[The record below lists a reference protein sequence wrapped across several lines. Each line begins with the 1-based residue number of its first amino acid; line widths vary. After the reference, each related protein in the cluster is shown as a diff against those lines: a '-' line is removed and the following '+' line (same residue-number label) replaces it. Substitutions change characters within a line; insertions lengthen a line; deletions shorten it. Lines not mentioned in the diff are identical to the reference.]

1 MAATSEIL
9 AKLGIDTKDIP
20 KDLQEADKFFAKFSK
35 DLEKGSEK
43 AGDEGGKRFAKSFG
57 SQIAGQARGAIAAA
71 IGLSAQGI
79 ADKLA
84 GWLVGGTAK
93 EWEEFGKIAD
103 ENSKIIGERI
113 RENLA
118 PRKVVENLEKEL
130 ANAQKKIDE
139 LFSGGKGG
147 GGKLSIFDAAL
158 ISAKTILGIGA
169 KELDQRVAIKTAEN
183 DRLKIQGQLAEARK
197 AAAAEEEKLSKAI
210 RDYDFESATLEGKKT
225 MLKSEIVKLNN
236 EIQSG
241 TLKEKDVTEK
251 LTQLLAKALELRRIN
266 KEIVDQT
273 ARKEE
278 EAADKKKK
286 ALEDERKQKE
296 KLLTLEK
303 QRDGLTKKAG
313 DLKDTL
319 ADRSKLTIG
328 ELSQINESGF
338 GVGNDA
344 IFAKRKAEEVQ
355 KAQAESD
362 RLRLSG
368 DIAGSAEKLAQ
379 ADALKNELAGAG
391 FLKSSENDSASIVEQ
406 LKETE
411 EELAKVLKSIDSHV
425 EGKFVNQ

>member
-1 MAATSEIL
+1 MPATSEIL

-20 KDLQEADKFFAKFSK
+20 KDLQEAEKFFAKFSK

-79 ADKLA
+79 ADRLA

-118 PRKVVENLEKEL
+118 PRKVVENLEREL

-139 LFSGGKGG
+139 LFSGKSG
-147 GGKLSIFDAAL
+147 GGKFSMFDAAVL
-158 ISAKTILGIGA
+158 SAKTILGIGA
-169 KELDQRVAIKTAEN
+169 KELDQRLAIKQAEN

-197 AAAAEEEKLSKAI
+197 NAAAEEEKLAKAI

-225 MLKSEIVKLNN
+225 MLKGEIVKLNN

-241 TLKEKDVTEK
+241 TLKEKEVTEK
-251 LTQLLAKALELRRIN
+251 LTQLLAKALELRRVN
-266 KEIVDQT
+266 KDIVDQT
-273 ARKEE
+273 AKKEE
-278 EAADKKKK
+278 DAAEKKKK
-286 ALEDERKQKE
+286 ALEDEKKQKE
-296 KLLTLEK
+296 KLLSLEK

-313 DLKDTL
+313 DLKDQV

-328 ELSQINESGF
+328 ELAQINESGF

-344 IFAKRKAEEVQ
+344 IFAKRKAEDVQ
-355 KAQAESD
+355 KAMAESD
-362 RLRLSG
+362 ALRLSG
-368 DIAGSAEKLAQ
+368 DVAGSAEKLAQ

-391 FLKSSENDSASIVEQ
+391 FLKSSENDAASVVEQ

>member
-79 ADKLA
+79 ADRLA

-118 PRKVVENLEKEL
+118 PRKVIENLEREL
-130 ANAQKKIDE
+130 TNAQKKIDE
-139 LFSGGKGG
+139 LFAGKSG
-147 GGKLSIFDAAL
+147 GGKLSIFEAAVSGTKAL
-158 ISAKTILGIGA
+158 LGLGA
-169 KELDQRVAIKTAEN
+169 KELDQRLAIKQAEN

-197 AAAAEEEKLSKAI
+197 AAAAEEEKLTKAI

-225 MLKSEIVKLNN
+225 ILKSEIVKLNN

-241 TLKEKDVTEK
+241 TLKEKEVTEK
-251 LTQLLAKALELRRIN
+251 LVQLFSKALELQRV
-266 KEIVDQT
+266 KKDLVDQT

-278 EAADKKKK
+278 QAAEKKKK
-286 ALEDERKQKE
+286 ALEDERKQTE
-296 KLLTLEK
+296 KLVALEK
-303 QRDGLTKKAG
+303 QRDGLQKKAG
-313 DLKDTL
+313 ELKDQI

-328 ELSQINESGF
+328 ELAQINESGF

-344 IFAKRKAEEVQ
+344 IFAKRKAEDVQ
-355 KAQAESD
+355 KAQAEAD
-362 RLRLSG
+362 ALRLSG

-391 FLKSSENDSASIVEQ
+391 FLKSTENDSADVVAQ

-411 EELAKVLKSIDSHV
+411 EELSKVLKSIDSHV

>member
-1 MAATSEIL
+1 MATTSEVL

-79 ADKLA
+79 ADRLA
-84 GWLVGGTAK
+84 GWLVGGTDK

-139 LFSGGKGG
+139 LFSGKSG
-147 GGKLSIFDAAL
+147 GGKLSIFDAAVTG
-158 ISAKTILGIGA
+158 AKALLGIGA
-169 KELDQRVAIKTAEN
+169 KELDQRLAIKQAEN
-183 DRLKIQGQLAEARK
+183 ERLKIQDQLASARK
-197 AAAAEEEKLSKAI
+197 AAAAEEEKLTKAI
-210 RDYDFESATLEGKKT
+210 RDYDFESANLEGKKT
-225 MLKSEIVKLNN
+225 ILKSEIVKLNN

-241 TLKEKDVTEK
+241 TLKEKEVTEK
-251 LTQLLAKALELRRIN
+251 LVQLFSKALELQRI
-266 KEIVDQT
+266 KKDIVDQT
-273 ARKEE
+273 ARREE
-278 EAADKKKK
+278 QAADKKKK
-286 ALEDERKQKE
+286 ALEDERKQTE
-296 KLLTLEK
+296 KLVALEK
-303 QRDGLTKKAG
+303 QRDGLQKKAG
-313 DLKDTL
+313 ELKDQI

-328 ELSQINESGF
+328 ELAQINESGF

-344 IFAKRKAEEVQ
+344 IFAKRKAEDVQ
-355 KAQAESD
+355 KAQAEAD
-362 RLRLSG
+362 ALRLSG

-391 FLKSSENDSASIVEQ
+391 FLKSTENDSADVVAQ

-411 EELAKVLKSIDSHV
+411 EELSKVLKSIDSHV